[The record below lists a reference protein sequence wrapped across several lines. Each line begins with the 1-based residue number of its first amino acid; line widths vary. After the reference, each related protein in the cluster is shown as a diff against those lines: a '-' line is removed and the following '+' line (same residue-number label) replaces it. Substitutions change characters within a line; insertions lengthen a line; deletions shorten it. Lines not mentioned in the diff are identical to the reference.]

1 MKRIAF
7 FVLGALLLGSCSD
20 MGDSLKDFVT
30 EETIYPAKFDKADA
44 YTGYEN
50 VVIDLLNNVGRD
62 VPASQIHLARATK
75 TVVEYGDGP
84 PLVID
89 SVCSSVKITGLTQP
103 AIYKF
108 IIYTMDDDKNKSL
121 PVEVSRAPF
130 TAADKELLLIPAPVI
145 EHLGGD
151 VKVEWQQ
158 NITSILLTYRDR
170 LIYSYTPVG
179 SGTAVRDT
187 ISTASRPSFIVTN
200 IAVGA
205 TLHIQYRVKPK
216 VSNVEI
222 LDEIW
227 LERPLVIPAP

>member
-1 MKRIAF
+1 MKRIAI
-7 FVLGALLLGSCSD
+7 FVLGAILLGSCSD
-20 MGDSLKDFVT
+20 MGDSVKDYVT
-30 EETIYPAKFDKADA
+30 EETVYPGRFDKAVA
-44 YTGYEN
+44 TTGYEN
-50 VVIDLLNNVGRD
+50 VEIDLLNAGRILSSEIYLGK
-62 VPASQIHLARATK
+62 AKK
-75 TVVEYGDGP
+75 TVIEYGDKP
-84 PLVID
+84 DVRD
-89 SVCSSVKITGLTQP
+89 SLCSWVKITGLTQP
-103 AIYKF
+103 TTYKF
-108 IIYTMDDDKNKSL
+108 TIYTMDEDGNKSL

-145 EHLGGD
+145 EHLGGGD

-187 ISTASRPSFIVTN
+187 ISTAARPFFIVSN

-227 LERPLVIPAP
+227 LERPLVIPPAP

>member
-30 EETIYPAKFDKADA
+30 EETVYPAKFDKADA

-75 TVVEYGDGP
+75 TVVEYGDTV
-84 PLVID
+84 LVID

-108 IIYTMDDDKNKSL
+108 TISSMDEHGNKSL
-121 PVEVSRAPF
+121 PMEVSQAPF
-130 TAADKELLLIPAPVI
+130 TAADKELLVIPAPVI
-145 EHLGGD
+145 EHLGGGD
-151 VKVEWQQ
+151 VKVEWKQ
-158 NITSILLTYRDR
+158 NITSILLTYLDK
-170 LIYSYTPVG
+170 LVYSVG
-179 SGTAVRDT
+179 RGGAQVTLDGTT
-187 ISTASRPSFIVTN
+187 QQPSFIANV
-200 IAVGA
+200 AVGD
-205 TLHIQYRVKPK
+205 TLHMQYRVKPK
-216 VSNVEI
+216 VSNMEI